1 MTNSLLYI
9 RNLSKSIGSITPV
22 KGISFELER
31 GSCTALLGP
40 NGAGKTTTLRM
51 LAGLLSPS
59 GGEIQYEDGGKSGR
73 DWQKRIGYLPQ
84 YPKFYGW
91 MTGMEYLIFSAK
103 LSGLSGAQ
111 ARKRSLEVLDTVGL
125 REAAK
130 RRIAGYSG
138 GMKQRLGIA
147 QSLVHEPSLIMLDEP
162 VSALD
167 PIGRREVMDL
177 LSRLR
182 GEVTILFS
190 THVLHDAE
198 EVCDRMVVMVE
209 GRIAEQG
216 SWTELREK
224 YRQPVLL
231 LEVEPAAREEAWL
244 RTLPGMPFV
253 ESADIR
259 SRTAA
264 LAVRDLD
271 QARNALMRE
280 MSDSRIRFQ
289 RIEAGTSSLED
300 MFMKVVGG

>member
-1 MTNSLLYI
+1 
-9 RNLSKSIGSITPV
+9 
-22 KGISFELER
+22 
-31 GSCTALLGP
+31 
-40 NGAGKTTTLRM
+40 M

-111 ARKRSLEVLDTVGL
+111 ARKRSLEVLDNVGL

-209 GRIAEQG
+209 GHDCRAGQ
-216 SWTELREK
+216 
-224 YRQPVLL
+224 
-231 LEVEPAAREEAWL
+231 
-244 RTLPGMPFV
+244 
-253 ESADIR
+253 
-259 SRTAA
+259 
-264 LAVRDLD
+264 LD
-271 QARNALMRE
+271 
-280 MSDSRIRFQ
+280 
-289 RIEAGTSSLED
+289 
-300 MFMKVVGG
+300 